1 MTSPPNNRR
10 STGRSLSASRSITQ
24 SVYAPTASSR
34 PFLNMLNPLGR
45 AYQGYAAANQSVLEE
60 DEEDTDG
67 AASPRHET
75 IDLEAQAPP
84 TSSSRATLDASA
96 HTQRLSR
103 GSAEAGTLRPNVRED
118 DRVQEESESDGEVPQ
133 SFLIESP
140 ASRRAPLS
148 RKGRARDP
156 RHASSATKPV
166 DPPRIS
172 VPPRPSEVGVEH
184 LPTRSPSAAGQPNPK
199 RGLDAYE
206 RALWNWVNV
215 YNLDAFLQE
224 VYMYYHGKGIYSIA
238 LKRGLNLF
246 GFVIAFSTFLLRC
259 VDYSRIHPDQ
269 VTRLSDI
276 VVERC
281 VSRFSGF
288 TLLFFLLF
296 CAFYVWQIASFVL
309 STMRLVDMYN
319 FYTYLLQIPD
329 EDIQTISWPEVVR
342 RIEAIRNSNPLTEL
356 SSSSSRPR
364 ASDGAKLD
372 AHDIANRIMRQEN
385 FLIALFNKELLDLS
399 VPFPRGWPTEEGKG
413 RTLTRALEW
422 NLQFCLMEYL
432 FDRRGRVRKVFL
444 KSKNRRALIDG
455 LRRRFIF
462 MGILNAIFAP
472 FIVVYLLM
480 YSFFRYFEESYK
492 NPSSISGRSYTP
504 FAQWKFREFN
514 ELPHLF
520 DRRLKESYPIA
531 NMYMNQFP
539 NEKLAIVMSKIRGI
553 RGRLLCRCPPSRY
566 RHRPDLFIHLEITPH
581 RSVFFYLSVF
591 GGILAVARGM
601 IPEENRVFDP
611 DMLMKA
617 IVQYTH
623 YLPDEWRE
631 QLHSKAVVLTPFI
644 LWFALPPCAPAIVD
658 FFREFTVHVDG
669 LGYVCSFAVFD
680 FQRHGN
686 VKFGAP
692 TKVSDARLMS
702 NDGKMEKSFV
712 SFKAAHPEWMPA
724 DPSGSL
730 YLSRIADLSARRIV
744 DDHTPRPNL
753 SMATD
758 RTLEYERALHESRT
772 AAVRRRG
779 GPAVVGGVGA
789 TLGFGATS
797 AMLGQSTG
805 TVYHS
810 GMAQSVALGDSD
822 GSVALAE
829 LQPPHQ
835 QQAPATKAAGADTEW
850 QWRARGGLGGRRA
863 QRAGRAVCRWGA
875 EHPYGVGAR
884 SMQEEEDE
892 DGLGADGGVL
902 GLLAQIYSGA
912 AGGGARGVLS

>member
-1 MTSPPNNRR
+1 MSSPPDGRR
-10 STGRSLSASRSITQ
+10 LSRSATQ
-24 SVYAPTASSR
+24 SIYAPTASSR
-34 PFLNMLNPLGR
+34 PFLNMLNPLGH
-45 AYQGYAAANQSVLEE
+45 AYQGYTAANQSVLEE
-60 DEEDTDG
+60 DEEDNEG
-67 AASPRHET
+67 AASPRNDD
-75 IDLEAQAPP
+75 IDLEAQAHLTP
-84 TSSSRATLDASA
+84 TTKTSVSA
-96 HTQRLSR
+96 HRASR
-103 GSAEAGTLRPNVRED
+103 GGTEASILRPNVRED

-140 ASRRAPLS
+140 AVHRAPLS
-148 RKGRARDP
+148 RKGRP
-156 RHASSATKPV
+156 REVRYASQTAAPT

-172 VPPRPSEVGVEH
+172 
-184 LPTRSPSAAGQPNPK
+184 

-224 VYMYYHGKGIYSIA
+224 VYLYYHGKGIYSIA
-238 LKRGLNLF
+238 LSGV
-246 GFVIAFSTFLLRC
+246 GFVIGFSTFLLRC
-259 VDYSRIHPDQ
+259 VDYSRVRSDQ

-288 TLLFFLLF
+288 TLLCFLLF
-296 CAFYVWQIASFVL
+296 CAFYV
-309 STMRLVDMYN
+309 MRLVDMYR

-342 RIEAIRNSNPLTEL
+342 RIGAIRNSNPLTEL

-364 ASDGAKLD
+364 ASEGAKLD

-385 FLIALFNKELLDLS
+385 FLISLFNKELLDLR
-399 VPFPRGWPTEEGKG
+399 VPLPNGWPTEEGKG
-413 RTLTRALEW
+413 RTLTRSLEW

-432 FDRRGRVRKVFL
+432 FDRRGQVRKVFL
-444 KSKNRRALIDG
+444 KSKNRAALIDG
-455 LRRRFIF
+455 LRRRLIF

-492 NPSSISGRSYTP
+492 NPSAISGRAYTP
-504 FAQWKFREFN
+504 FAHWKFREFN

-520 DRRLKESYPIA
+520 ERRLKESYPIA
-531 NMYMNQFP
+531 NMYMGQFP
-539 NEKLAIVMSKIRGI
+539 NEKLAIAMKFLAFIAGSFAAV
-553 RGRLLCRCPPSRY
+553 LLLATVIEPE
-566 RHRPDLFIHLEITPH
+566 LFLYLEITPH
-581 RSVFFYLSVF
+581 RTILFYLSVF

-601 IPEENRVFDP
+601 IPEENRVFDSEV
-611 DMLMKA
+611 LMEA
-617 IVQYTH
+617 LVQYTH
-623 YLPDEWRE
+623 YLPDEWRA
-631 QLHSKAVVLTPFI
+631 QLHAKTVHTQFGELFQMKVVTFVTELASVVLTPFI

-692 TKVSDARLMS
+692 TNVSDARLMS

-724 DPSGSL
+724 DPTGSL
-730 YLSRIADLSARRIV
+730 YLSRIADLSARRAA
-744 DDHTPRPNL
+744 DDHTPRPGAA
-753 SMATD
+753 SIVIPPAD
-758 RTLEYERALHESRT
+758 RAREYERALQESRS

-779 GPAVVGGVGA
+779 GS
-789 TLGFGATS
+789 GFGAAST
-797 AMLGQSTG
+797 MLGQSATMA
-805 TVYHS
+805 TSVYQS

-822 GSVALAE
+822 GSVAQHAQL
-829 LQPPHQ
+829 
-835 QQAPATKAAGADTEW
+835 QAPSQGANATRGHMSIPSGSGELAADSEGDVRSALGESYVDGA
-850 QWRARGGLGGRRA
+850 RRHARGG
-863 QRAGRAVCRWGA
+863 V
-875 EHPYGVGAR
+875 AR
-884 SMQEEEDE
+884 SMQEEED

-902 GLLAQIYSGA
+902 GLLAQIYNGT
-912 AGGGARGVLS
+912 AGGGAAWRATTTALM